1 MIDRAEISVRGGDGG
16 AGAVSF
22 RREKY
27 VPFGGPDGG
36 DGGQGGNVVLVATER
51 LSTLDHLRYKRV
63 YRAEAGGKGGPAK
76 MHGRSGDDLVIEVP
90 VGTIVQRRTDS
101 GALELLADLDHDGA
115 RIVVAYGG
123 LGGKGNARFAT
134 PTNQAPR
141 FAERGQ
147 KGQAVDLVLELK
159 LLADAGLVGLP
170 SVGKSSL
177 ISAVSAARPKIAP
190 YPFTTLEPVLGV
202 VDVGWETFVLVDL
215 PGLIEGAHEGA
226 GLGHDFLR
234 HVERTRVLVHLL
246 DASRPEPLR
255 DFETINAEL
264 RLFNPDLARRPQIV
278 ALNKIDLPEAR
289 EGLPRLIAALRARGI
304 EPTPI
309 SAATGE
315 NVDLLMRRVARLLDD
330 LRGGVSADPG
340 WTEAAGKPVER
351 EPARAEVAAV
361 ATSSAPVGGW
371 EIPDAPDA
379 MEAGPLPVLRPRPER
394 RFGVEKVGPGLYR
407 VEARRVA
414 TMAEML
420 DLDHPEARAA
430 FFQRIRRLGIVAA
443 LRRAGIQNGDRV
455 QFGAIETVWDFD

>member
-1 MIDRAEISVRGGDGG
+1 VIDRAEISVRAGDGG

-51 LSTLDHLRYKRV
+51 LSTLQHLRFRRV

-76 MHGRSGDDLVIEVP
+76 MHGRSGHDLVIEVP
-90 VGTIVQRRTDS
+90 VGTIVRRRAPDGS
-101 GALELLADLDHDGA
+101 LETLADLDHDGA
-115 RIVVAYGG
+115 CVVAAYGG

-147 KGQAVDLVLELK
+147 KGQAANLVLDLK

-177 ISAVSAARPKIAP
+177 ISTVSAARPKIAP

-234 HVERTRVLVHLL
+234 HVERTRLLVHLL

-255 DFETINAEL
+255 DFDTINAEL
-264 RLFNPDLARRPQIV
+264 RLFNPELARRPQIV
-278 ALNKIDLPEAR
+278 ALNKIDLPEAQ
-289 EGLPRLIAALRARGI
+289 ENLPRLIAALRARGI

-315 NVDLLMRRVARLLDD
+315 NVALLMRRVARLLDE
-330 LRGGVSADPG
+330 LHGGASTDPG
-340 WTEAAGKPVER
+340 WTEAAGAPVER
-351 EPARAEVAAV
+351 EPARATVAAV
-361 ATSSAPVGGW
+361 AAGPAPADGW
-371 EIPDAPDA
+371 EVPEPAD
-379 MEAGPLPVLRPRPER
+379 AGPLPVLRPQPAR
-394 RFGVEKVGPGLYR
+394 RFGIEKVAPGLYR

-443 LRRAGIQNGDRV
+443 LRQAGIQNGDRRARGRV
-455 QFGAIETVWDFD
+455 DARA